1 MTRFSVVL
9 IGRRDNLPF
18 MRDVLILAI
27 HLLVTLARRFVNLF
41 KAPAAWVPL
50 LAAELVGVRPVCT
63 KLRAGILSCCGVLG
77 EGLIRMHCENKKHE
91 GRDTEHAGHRFVPMR

>member
-1 MTRFSVVL
+1 MARFSVVL

-27 HLLVTLARRFVNLF
+27 HLLVTLARRFVNIF

-50 LAAELVGVRPVCT
+50 LAAELVGVRP
-63 KLRAGILSCCGVLG
+63 AGILSCCSVLG
-77 EGLIRMHCENKKHE
+77 EGSIQMHCENKKHE
-91 GRDTEHAGHRFVPMR
+91 GRHTEH